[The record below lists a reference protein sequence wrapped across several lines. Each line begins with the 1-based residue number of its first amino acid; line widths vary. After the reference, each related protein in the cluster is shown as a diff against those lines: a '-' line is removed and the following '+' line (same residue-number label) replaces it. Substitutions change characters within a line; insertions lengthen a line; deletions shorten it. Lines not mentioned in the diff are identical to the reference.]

1 MKMSYP
7 VTLNV
12 IAKLSKIFG
21 GIIGALLTERGL
33 ALAIFAGQPA
43 WALVWAMAR
52 AIK

>member
-7 VTLNV
+7 VTLDV
-12 IAKLSKIFG
+12 LAKISKFSG
-21 GIIGALLTERGL
+21 KIIGALLTERGL
-33 ALAIFAGQPA
+33 ALAIFAGRPA